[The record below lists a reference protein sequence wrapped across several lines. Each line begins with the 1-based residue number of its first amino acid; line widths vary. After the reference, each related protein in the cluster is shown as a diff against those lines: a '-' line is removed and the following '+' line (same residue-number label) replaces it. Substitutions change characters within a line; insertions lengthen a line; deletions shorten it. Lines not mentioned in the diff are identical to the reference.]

1 MFGNL
6 ESKSEI
12 GLYLMGGN
20 LVVLGVEERTKEVI
34 DMD

>member
-1 MFGNL
+1 VSGNL

-12 GLYLMGGN
+12 GLCLGGGN
-20 LVVLGVEERTKEVI
+20 LGVLGVEERTKEVI